1 MKGVFSRSGETA
13 PLPRNE
19 YTEIHVDL
27 RRKAEESERSRSR
40 SPSDGHSVGGSV
52 GRSEF
57 CRDFWMNVMEMVDC
71 IDKGKRAW
79 KNVR

>member
-27 RRKAEESERSRSR
+27 RRKAEESERGR
-40 SPSDGHSVGGSV
+40 SPSDGHSV